1 MNNVV
6 KKFKNITYSNEKARF
21 LVFVVGLFFILF
33 LATYLLRAAYAR
45 YEVRAKINAN
55 IDKALYI
62 FEDEKIN
69 FNLEPLGIVPRDDP
83 YTYKFSISNFNTSK
97 QSDVDILYTL
107 RVRTTTNL
115 PINIKLY
122 RNELFDDPGAVNL
135 FSGADTKQDADGAW
149 YRIYDVNDEYQFLY
163 ENKSTDV
170 YTLVIEF
177 PTSYA
182 ANTVYANYIESIEVY
197 IDSKQLLQGGILW
210 NLFENIKK

>member
-197 IDSKQLLQGGILW
+197 IDSKKLL
-210 NLFENIKK
+210 

>member
-33 LATYLLRAAYAR
+33 LATYLLRVAYAR

-197 IDSKQLLQGGILW
+197 IDSKQLL
-210 NLFENIKK
+210 

>member
-45 YEVRAKINAN
+45 YEVRAKLNAN

-197 IDSKQLLQGGILW
+197 IDSKQLL
-210 NLFENIKK
+210 